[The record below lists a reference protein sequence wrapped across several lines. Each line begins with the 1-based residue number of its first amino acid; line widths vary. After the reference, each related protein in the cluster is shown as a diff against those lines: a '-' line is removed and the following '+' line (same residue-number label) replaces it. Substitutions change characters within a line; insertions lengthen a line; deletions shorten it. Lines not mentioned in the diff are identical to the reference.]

1 MDWHWLADGLFVVIL
16 SLLGV
21 VSTNIRRDMEKQD
34 ILIESITIKVQGIE
48 LLVAGNYVQK
58 TDLEKITNALFKKL
72 DIISEKL
79 DRKADK

>member
-1 MDWHWLADGLFVVIL
+1 MDWQWLADGLFIIVGA
-16 SLLGV
+16 LLGV
-21 VSTNIRRDMEKQD
+21 VSASIRRDMEKQD
-34 ILIESITIKVQGIE
+34 TLIESITIKVQGIE

-79 DRKADK
+79 DKKADK

>member
-1 MDWHWLADGLFVVIL
+1 MDWQWLANGLFIIVGA
-16 SLLGV
+16 LLGV
-21 VSTNIRRDMEKQD
+21 VSASIRRDMEKQD
-34 ILIESITIKVQGIE
+34 TLIESITIKVQGIE

-58 TDLEKITNALFKKL
+58 TDLEKITDALFKKL

>member
-1 MDWHWLADGLFVVIL
+1 MDWQWLANGLFVVVGA
-16 SLLGV
+16 LLGI
-21 VSTNIRRDMEKQD
+21 VSANIRRDMEKQD
-34 ILIESITIKVQGIE
+34 ALIESITTKVQGIE

-58 TDLEKITNALFKKL
+58 TDLEKITNALFNKL

>member
-1 MDWHWLADGLFVVIL
+1 MDWQWLADGLFIIVGA
-16 SLLGV
+16 LLGV
-21 VSTNIRRDMEKQD
+21 VSASIRRDMEKQD
-34 ILIESITIKVQGIE
+34 TLIESIAIKVQGIE

-72 DIISEKL
+72 DVISEKL

>member
-1 MDWHWLADGLFVVIL
+1 MDWQWLADGLFIVVGA
-16 SLLGV
+16 LLGV
-21 VSTNIRRDMEKQD
+21 ISANIRRDMEKQD
-34 ILIESITIKVQGIE
+34 TLIESITIKVQGIE

-72 DIISEKL
+72 DVISEKL

>member
-1 MDWHWLADGLFVVIL
+1 MDWQWLADGLFIIVGA
-16 SLLGV
+16 LLGV
-21 VSTNIRRDMEKQD
+21 VSASIRRDMEKQD
-34 ILIESITIKVQGIE
+34 TLIESITIKVQGIE

-72 DIISEKL
+72 DVISEKL